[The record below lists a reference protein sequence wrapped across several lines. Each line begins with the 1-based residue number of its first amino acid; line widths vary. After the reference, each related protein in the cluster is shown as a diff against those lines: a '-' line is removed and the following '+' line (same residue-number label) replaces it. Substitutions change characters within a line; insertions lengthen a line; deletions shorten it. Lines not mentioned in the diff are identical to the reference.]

1 MGIKIAVNQL
11 KPPFLDVD
19 LQNARDYLDKELRQ
33 LSSLNP
39 DWLCFCREKS
49 SIALETVSFI
59 LKQRR
64 ALYRQGFPFE
74 KKDYLRLIEE
84 QMKKIKAVYLA
95 FFSLSKGLVY
105 EIKNSHLDVFVWL
118 MLEPEFAENSVHFL
132 LAFDQIENTDEEM
145 AKMLVL
151 HSKMPD
157 MDYFLASCIDGLPQW
172 AVKSFNYMT
181 LRHSLSIALAT
192 HWFKEK
198 KIEARIVFPV
208 LSLFNVEQGQ
218 VWLDENARN
227 EECLFER
234 LLLDIKRGQEGR
246 SFWFRALLEE
256 ESLNLSKDLS
266 LFAMLLERKK
276 PDDFDPH
283 CKHAPIK
290 LALSG
295 KVSWVMRAV
304 QYMKTCEEEEGAPWL
319 QALYIL
325 YGKNSP
331 VDPQELGVLYEWPQ
345 ALMALDDWIAHGIEE
360 GADVQG
366 DFLRL
371 GEPLCYAST
380 LKALEDPFID
390 AQFRH
395 WLWVQLC
402 LYGRVFIFWDPFM
415 PAFQQAAV
423 FKKLETLKDPS
434 YCFEKRY
441 PNAVMGD

>member
-1 MGIKIAVNQL
+1 MGTKIALNQL
-11 KPPFLDVD
+11 KPPFLEVD

-33 LSSLNP
+33 LSRLNS

-49 SIALETVSFI
+49 EIALETVSFI
-59 LKQRR
+59 LRQRR
-64 ALYRQGFPFE
+64 ALYLQGFPSE
-74 KKDYLRLIEE
+74 KNDYLPLIEE

-95 FFSLSKGLVY
+95 FFSFSKGLIY
-105 EIKNSHLDVFVWL
+105 EIKNTHLDVFVWL
-118 MLEPEFAENSVHFL
+118 MLEPEFVENSVHFL
-132 LAFDQIENTDEEM
+132 LAFDQIENIDEEM
-145 AKMLVL
+145 GKMLVL

-172 AVKSFNYMT
+172 ALKSFNYMK

-227 EECLFER
+227 GECLFER

-256 ESLNLSKDLS
+256 KGSLNISKDLS

-276 PDDFDPH
+276 PHDFDPH
-283 CKHAPIK
+283 CRNAPIK

-295 KVSWVMRAV
+295 KVSSVMRAV
-304 QYMKTCEEEEGAPWL
+304 QYMQTCEEEEGIPWL

-325 YGKNSP
+325 YGKNCP
-331 VDPQELGVLYEWPQ
+331 AAPQELGVLYEWPQ
-345 ALMALDDWIAHGIEE
+345 ALMALSDWIKQDRQVAGN
-360 GADVQG
+360 
-366 DFLRL
+366 FLRL

-395 WLWVQLC
+395 WLWIQLC
-402 LYGRVFIFWDPFM
+402 LYARVYIFWDPFM
-415 PAFQQAAV
+415 PAIQQAAI
-423 FKKLETLKDPS
+423 FKKLETLSDPS
-434 YCFEKRY
+434 YCFDQRY